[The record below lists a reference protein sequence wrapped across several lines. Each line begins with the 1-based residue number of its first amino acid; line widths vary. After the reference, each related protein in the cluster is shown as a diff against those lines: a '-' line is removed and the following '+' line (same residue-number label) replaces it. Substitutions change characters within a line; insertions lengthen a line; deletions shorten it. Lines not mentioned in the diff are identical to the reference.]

1 MNKNKTMMFLQLFA
15 IAAVLTVGLWGCAAP
30 EKTSTRDVPSSCLEA
45 LDSADASFQVASD
58 FVTTTSRF
66 PNMVSDALDAG
77 MNYDVTLGNQIVA
90 DMATISEE
98 IDSETVALREHKGN
112 YEKQAEAC
120 RNGE

>member
-1 MNKNKTMMFLQLFA
+1 MNRNKIMMFLQLFA
-15 IAAVLTVGLWGCAAP
+15 IAAVLTVGLWGCASP
-30 EKTSTRDVPSSCLEA
+30 ETTTGDAPSSCLEA
-45 LDSADASFQVASD
+45 LDSADASFEVASD

-98 IDSETVALREHKGN
+98 IDDETVALREHKGN
-112 YEKQAEAC
+112 YEKMAEAC